1 LHSNYSIDGIDA
13 SAKIPRVRVSRQI
26 ISATCHVYNV
36 PPDGRQTRLLP
47 LNIIPRV
54 HEEAPPVFASL
65 RGDSD
70 ITVIVIASIT
80 HFTFPISI
88 DVDAEV
94 RVDGMVIPLRPEA
107 KIA

>member
-65 RGDSD
+65 RGD
-70 ITVIVIASIT
+70 ITVIVIASKK

-88 DVDAEV
+88 DVDVEV
-94 RVDGMVIPLRPEA
+94 RVDGMIIPLRPET